1 MQINGGWVDKP
12 TVIKEAVLQHLK
24 GRFAEPCLPSPNLD
38 GVSFKALSLI
48 QSEMLVEP
56 FKEEEIS
63 NAVWACGSDK
73 SPGPDG
79 LNFCFIKHFW
89 KVLKPEFLRF
99 FSEFHVN
106 AVIPKG
112 LNSSFIALIP
122 KIKDPQLI
130 TDFRPISLIGC
141 VYKVIA
147 KVLANR
153 LSKVMNHPIDER
165 QSAFVKGRQ
174 LLHAVLIA
182 NEVVEEAR
190 RGKRPCLLFK
200 ADFEKSYDSVS
211 WHFLFYMMRR
221 MGFQEKWIGWIKE
234 CLSSASISIL
244 VNGSPTDE
252 FKPQRGLRQG
262 DPLAPFLFN
271 LVAEGLTG
279 MMREAVSKNLYHSFL
294 VGKKKIPINM
304 LQFANDTIFFGEPS
318 MDNVTL
324 IKAML
329 RSYEMVS
336 GLRIN
341 FAKSHFGAIG
351 QTQQ

>member
-12 TVIKEAVLQHLK
+12 TVIKEAVLQHFK

-48 QSEMLVEP
+48 QSEMLVEA
-56 FKEEEIS
+56 FKEEEIT

-294 VGKKKIPINM
+294 VGKKKIPVNM
-304 LQFANDTIFFGEPS
+304 LQFADDTIFFGELS
-318 MDNVTL
+318 
-324 IKAML
+324 
-329 RSYEMVS
+329 
-336 GLRIN
+336 
-341 FAKSHFGAIG
+341 
-351 QTQQ
+351 